1 MDSAQQSTQNIRMI
15 ALLRG
20 INVGSHQAAM
30 EHVRK
35 LFSELGL
42 RNVKSYIQTGNIF
55 FDTEATDTV
64 ALKKR
69 IENHLKQA
77 LGFDVP
83 VFLRT
88 VEEFEAALDINPFKG
103 RDITS
108 QMRCCVMLTSERLPQ
123 NAELPLISP
132 KGDLE
137 IIYMTGYEA
146 FVIWH
151 LINGRPPSSTGFLD
165 TYLGKTTTSRFY
177 HTAQKILA
185 AAKE

>member
-1 MDSAQQSTQNIRMI
+1 MI

-20 INVGSHQAAM
+20 INVNGHQVQMA
-30 EHVRK
+30 K
-35 LFSELGL
+35 LRELFTELGL
-42 RNVKSYIQTGNIF
+42 KKVKSYIQTGNIF
-55 FDTEATDTV
+55 FDISPQEDNM
-64 ALKKR
+64 ALKRR

-77 LGFDVP
+77 LNFEVP

-88 VEEFEAALDINPFKG
+88 VAEFESVLDINPFKG
-103 RDITS
+103 HDVTPD
-108 QMRCCVMLTSERLPQ
+108 MRCCVMYTSEHLPQ
-123 NAELPLISP
+123 NVELPLISP

-137 IIYMTGYEA
+137 IIYMTNYEA

-151 LINGRPPSSTGFLD
+151 LINGRPPSSTTFLD

-185 AAKE
+185 AAKS